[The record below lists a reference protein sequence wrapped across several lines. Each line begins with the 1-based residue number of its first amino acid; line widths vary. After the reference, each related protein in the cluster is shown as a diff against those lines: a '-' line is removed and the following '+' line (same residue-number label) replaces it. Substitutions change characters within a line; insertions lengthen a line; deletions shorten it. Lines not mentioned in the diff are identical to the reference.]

1 MPSDAIN
8 MWRQWSAYITNSG
21 LVFTGQKR
29 SLRWLRHYLVS
40 VTRSSLPGG
49 GPSSTALHLYDLRN
63 KLIAATLPLQQ
74 V

>member
-1 MPSDAIN
+1 M
-8 MWRQWSAYITNSG
+8 
-21 LVFTGQKR
+21 
-29 SLRWLRHYLVS
+29 S

-74 V
+74 VGNLLLWIFWFFDCRYHKTVGLSWGRWRLV